1 MVKAKAKRKTS
12 AKATGEKI
20 IESSGNVFV
29 DLGFDESE
37 AEVLKMRAEVMLRIE
52 AQLKDRG
59 WTQAEAAKR
68 LRTSQPRIS
77 KLRRGAWE
85 EFSLDTLLTMAA
97 RAGLKPELR
106 IGR

>member
-1 MVKAKAKRKTS
+1 MAKAKRKTS
-12 AKATGEKI
+12 AKAADERI
-20 IESSGNVFV
+20 IESSGNVFA

-37 AEVLKMRAEVMLRIE
+37 AAVMKMRAEVMLRIE
-52 AQLKDRG
+52 AQLKARG

-68 LRTSQPRIS
+68 LHTSQPRIS
-77 KLRRGAWE
+77 KLRRGASA
-85 EFSLDTLLTMAA
+85 EFSLDTLLMMAT

>member
-1 MVKAKAKRKTS
+1 MAKRKV
-12 AKATGEKI
+12 AKEADERI
-20 IESSGNVFV
+20 IDSSGNVFI

-37 AEVLKMRAEVMLRIE
+37 AEVLKMRADVMLKIE
-52 AQLKDRG
+52 AQLKARG

-85 EFSLDTLLTMAA
+85 DFSLDTLLTMAS